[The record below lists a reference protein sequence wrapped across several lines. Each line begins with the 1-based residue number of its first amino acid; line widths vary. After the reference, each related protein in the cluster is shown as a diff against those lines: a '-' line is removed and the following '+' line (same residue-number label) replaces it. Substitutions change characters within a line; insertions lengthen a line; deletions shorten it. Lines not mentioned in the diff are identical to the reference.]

1 MNKGDMDKAE
11 FDILTMVDTCSAWRN
26 QPGNIPCDGVIL
38 DALVLL
44 QFNCTLH
51 KAIAGHRITR
61 NQSCE
66 ELIYFAFHSPT
77 SVVTVRGDSTVFKDI
92 LQFEAV
98 RKRYK
103 RKY

>member
-11 FDILTMVDTCSAWRN
+11 FDILTMVDTCRAWRN
-26 QPGNIPCDGVIL
+26 QPSNIPCDDVIL
-38 DALVLL
+38 DALALL
-44 QFNCTLH
+44 QFNCTLY
-51 KAIAGHRITR
+51 KAIAGHRIIR
-61 NQSCE
+61 HQSCE

-77 SVVTVRGDSTVFKDI
+77 RVVTVRGDSTAFKDI

-103 RKY
+103 RRY

>member
-26 QPGNIPCDGVIL
+26 QPSNITCDGVIF

-44 QFNCTLH
+44 QFNCTLY
-51 KAIAGHRITR
+51 KAIAGHRIMR
-61 NQSCE
+61 HQSYK
-66 ELIYFAFHSPT
+66 ELIYFALHSPT
-77 SVVTVRGDSTVFKDI
+77 SVVTIRGDSTAFKDI

-103 RKY
+103 RRY